1 MFWFFPLLMMNAADR
16 EPPPPPP
23 IVQDEEES
31 VHRLNE
37 TERKF
42 HSHLRDA
49 EKELLEANAPS
60 SDSFEEK

>member
-1 MFWFFPLLMMNAADR
+1 MIWFFPLLMMNAADR
-16 EPPPPPP
+16 EPPP
-23 IVQDEEES
+23 IVQDEEET

-49 EKELLEANAPS
+49 EKELLEANAPP
-60 SDSFEEK
+60 SDLPDEK